1 MVSFGLI
8 YFVMAYR
15 ILLAED
21 EASIRDLIALNLD
34 LEGYTVQSVSN
45 GKIALQK
52 ALNERF
58 DLLILDVMMPD
69 LDGFSVCEAVR
80 IDNQEV
86 PILFLTALN
95 AANDRVKGLKLGA
108 DDYLNK
114 PFHLEELLLRV
125 KSLVQRGLDR
135 KNKQV
140 GLVQYAFGG
149 NEINFS
155 AYSALTWKGEI
166 LKLSQR
172 ETQLLKLLI
181 ERKGEV
187 ISRKQI
193 LEKVWG
199 YDIFPSTRT
208 IDNFILSFRK
218 YFEKDFRN
226 PRFFESIRGVGYRFI
241 ES

>member
-1 MVSFGLI
+1 
-8 YFVMAYR
+8 MAYR

-21 EASIRDLIALNLD
+21 EASLRDLIALNLD
-34 LEGYTVQSVSN
+34 LEGYTVQAVGN
-45 GKIALQK
+45 GKAALLK
-52 ALNERF
+52 AQNERF
-58 DLLILDVMMPD
+58 DLLILDVMMPE

-80 IDNQEV
+80 LENQEV

-140 GLVQYAFGG
+140 GLIHYAFSG

-155 AYSALTWKGEI
+155 AYSALTWKGET

-181 ERKGEV
+181 ERKDEV

-199 YDIFPSTRT
+199 YDIYPSTRT

-226 PRFFESIRGVGYRFI
+226 PRFFESIRGVGYRFT
-241 ES
+241 ENLNE

>member
-1 MVSFGLI
+1 
-8 YFVMAYR
+8 MAYR

-21 EASIRDLIALNLD
+21 EASLRDLIVLNLE
-34 LEGYTVQSVSN
+34 LEGYAVQAVSN
-45 GKIALQK
+45 GKAALLK
-52 ALNERF
+52 AQNERF
-58 DLLILDVMMPD
+58 NLLILDVMMPE

-80 IDNQEV
+80 LENQEV

-135 KNKQV
+135 KNKQL
-140 GLVQYAFGG
+140 GLVHYAFGG

-155 AYSALTWKGEI
+155 AYSALTWKGET

-199 YDIFPSTRT
+199 YDIYPSTRT

-218 YFEKDFRN
+218 YFEKDIRT
-226 PRFFESIRGVGYRFI
+226 PSYFESIRGVGYRFT

>member
-1 MVSFGLI
+1 MDNNFYRLLLVDDEPDILE
-8 YFVMAYR
+8 FVGY
-15 ILLAED
+15 
-21 EASIRDLIALNLD
+21 NLRK
-34 LEGYTVQSVSN
+34 EGFQVFTASN
-45 GKIALQK
+45 GKEGLKLADEVK
-52 ALNERF
+52 PH
-58 DLLILDVMMPD
+58 LILLDVMMPD

-80 IDNQEV
+80 LENQEV

-125 KSLVQRGLDR
+125 KSLIQRGLDR

-140 GLVQYAFGG
+140 GLTHHAFGG
-149 NEINFS
+149 NEINFAS
-155 AYSALTWKGEI
+155 YSALTWKGETI
-166 LKLSQR
+166 KLSQR
-172 ETQLLKLLI
+172 ETQLLKLLV

-199 YDIFPSTRT
+199 YDIYPSTRT

-218 YFEKDFRN
+218 YFEKDLRS
-226 PRFFESIRGVGYRFI
+226 PRYFESIRGVGYRFTD
-241 ES
+241 S